1 MDATEWTATL
11 AAPSDLSFPLP
22 RPLTPTHLLAPLGLR
37 SRPRAPRSPSL
48 SGPLY
53 PLSIPV
59 CTTRDGW
66 LGWAPG
72 LHPRSH
78 LFIIKFHVYRQP
90 VRWRSEFLSECVHT
104 RPRGGERER
113 GYGDTYT
120 YTHMYAHTHTDT
132 QRAYRDAR
140 KLTRTGRTGTYTRA
154 SSRVNSPTPLSLS
167 LSLSLFVSLYLSFF
181 LSFSLSVA
189 REKES
194 GKARIRSAVNLKIN
208 IDRGAANPLFI
219 DADCWLHGRDAPRRL
234 LPLPSLPLL
243 PQHPLGFRC
252 HVVPNAS

>member
-1 MDATEWTATL
+1 MITEFRSGNSGHRQTGHQEYPKTHKGCLGERKHTVSLHYGCNGVDRHPSCTL
-11 AAPSDLSFPLP
+11 RSLVPSPPPPYAHPLARPP
-22 RPLTPTHLLAPLGLR
+22 RP
-37 SRPRAPRSPSL
+37 
-48 SGPLY
+48 
-53 PLSIPV
+53 PLSSPRPALAFTFRSSLPSFHPRV
-59 CTTRDGW
+59 HHARW
-66 LGWAPG
+66 LVGLAPG

-132 QRAYRDAR
+132 RRAYRDTQ
-140 KLTRTGRTGTYTRA
+140 KLTRTERTDTYTRA

-181 LSFSLSVA
+181 FPSPFLSRERKRAGRRGFA
-189 REKES
+189 R
-194 GKARIRSAVNLKIN
+194 RSI
-208 IDRGAANPLFI
+208 
-219 DADCWLHGRDAPRRL
+219 
-234 LPLPSLPLL
+234 
-243 PQHPLGFRC
+243 
-252 HVVPNAS
+252 